1 VVAIEAAK
9 LKPGV
14 RYKVGTDSRTDK
26 PHPGMVRAGEEET
39 TKKGNKIEVKGTLIR
54 SHITPETIEAE
65 VGDEIT
71 IHLTNLERAQDETHG
86 FAVSTYNVHAS
97 IEPGKTVTVKFKAD
111 KEGVYPYY
119 CTEFCSALHLEMQGY
134 LLVKP
139 KGWKPGKVKAM
150 AKANYTETD
159 YKATVKKVVD
169 TQVVIDSVVGYIT
182 SVNYKDFP
190 DVVAMV
196 EDATDQLSKMKDAKA
211 KHEAAAA
218 QKDWDQANL
227 WAEQVWQ
234 YQVKAADIGLRAKTY
249 LEQNGARKVK

>member
-1 VVAIEAAK
+1 
-9 LKPGV
+9 
-14 RYKVGTDSRTDK
+14 
-26 PHPGMVRAGEEET
+26 M
-39 TKKGNKIEVKGTLIR
+39 
-54 SHITPETIEAE
+54 
-65 VGDEIT
+65 
-71 IHLTNLERAQDETHG
+71 
-86 FAVSTYNVHAS
+86 STYNKHAS

-139 KGWKPGKVKAM
+139 KGWKPTKTAL
-150 AKANYTETD
+150 AAQSYTEDD
-159 YKATVKKVVD
+159 YKKQVKKIAD
-169 TQVVIDSVVGYIT
+169 TQAVIDSVVGYIT

-190 DVVAMV
+190 DVVALV
-196 EDATDQLSKMKDAKA
+196 EDATDQLNKMKDAKA

-218 QKDWDQANL
+218 KKDWEQANL

-249 LEQNGARKVK
+249 LEQNGAKKVK